1 MPSKPR
7 SPFPPASAEVHR
19 VTALASEGDGIART
33 AAGRVVFVVGGV
45 PGDVVEL
52 ADVRE
57 HKGTLR
63 ARIARIVEASP
74 DRIAPGCA
82 LFGQCGGCLW
92 QHVRYS
98 AQLAAKRANVRAALE
113 RIGGLSVPG
122 EVEIVESPDAYHYR
136 ARTRVVEVE
145 GGVGYRRR
153 GSNEVIR
160 VEACP
165 VLVPAAETVLA
176 RHGRAIGEAQA
187 AVRRR
192 GPGPRSSARAPRAA
206 GSEREWIVTAGSQG
220 EARVFPIQDSAG
232 SAARSTPTHD
242 PHAIAPPALELTVAG
257 ERLRVSGPGFV
268 QGNALLWDRLALEVR
283 ERCLGPRLEQAP
295 TRFLELYAGI
305 GFLTLPLARAGLRGV
320 AVESDRQA
328 VADLAFNLERAGL
341 AGAVTAVSSRVEDRR
356 ELAHWLAEAD
366 LLLVD
371 PPRVG
376 LEPRVREAIARGG
389 PARVV
394 YVSCDPATLARDL
407 KELVGAGYRLASVVA
422 FDLFPQTPHVETI
435 VRLERRPA

>member
-1 MPSKPR
+1 
-7 SPFPPASAEVHR
+7 
-19 VTALASEGDGIART
+19 
-33 AAGRVVFVVGGV
+33 
-45 PGDVVEL
+45 
-52 ADVRE
+52 
-57 HKGTLR
+57 
-63 ARIARIVEASP
+63 
-74 DRIAPGCA
+74 
-82 LFGQCGGCLW
+82 
-92 QHVRYS
+92 
-98 AQLAAKRANVRAALE
+98 
-113 RIGGLSVPG
+113 
-122 EVEIVESPDAYHYR
+122 
-136 ARTRVVEVE
+136 
-145 GGVGYRRR
+145 
-153 GSNEVIR
+153 
-160 VEACP
+160 
-165 VLVPAAETVLA
+165 
-176 RHGRAIGEAQA
+176 
-187 AVRRR
+187 
-192 GPGPRSSARAPRAA
+192 
-206 GSEREWIVTAGSQG
+206 VTAGSQG
-220 EARVFPIQDSAG
+220 EARIFPVEASAA
-232 SAARSTPTHD
+232 SAARSTPTRD

-283 ERCLGPRLEQAP
+283 ERCLGPRSEWAP
-295 TRFLELYAGI
+295 ARFLELYAGI
-305 GFLTLPLARAGLRGV
+305 GFLTLPLARAGTRGV

-341 AGAVTAVSSRVEDRR
+341 TGAVTAVSSRIEERS